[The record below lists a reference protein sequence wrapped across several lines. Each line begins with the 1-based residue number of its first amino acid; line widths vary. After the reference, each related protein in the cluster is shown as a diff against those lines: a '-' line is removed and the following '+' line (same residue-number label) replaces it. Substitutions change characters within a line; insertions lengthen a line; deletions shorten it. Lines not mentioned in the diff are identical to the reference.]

1 MRSMMI
7 ACALSLSF
15 GCASA
20 PDATGANGGAY
31 GSLREATDYHARETL
46 SALSASR
53 GYRVAVLPLEQSG
66 ADEDAELGYIL
77 QDEMISSLLRLR
89 PENVAIYERQN
100 LNDVVAE
107 SRLALSGMISEAS
120 AAELGE
126 LVGANA
132 VLIGSVRKAG
142 SSSHLSTRLV
152 DAGTAE
158 ILASA
163 TSPLPASLIDRRG
176 DGQAAA
182 PDASSTPARRGGPDV
197 LDKDF
202 TVTDLSLN
210 FEIEEQQ
217 RVRRITTTDGV
228 WREYNNAGEEIGAGR
243 VRDLEDGSFEVE
255 WTYVPGRPAQVGGRT
270 RYEYHLS
277 GEHLFVR
284 IIVDGY
290 QIGYLEMR
298 GS

>member
-1 MRSMMI
+1 MRWIMI
-7 ACALSLSF
+7 VCVLGLSL

-20 PDATGANGGAY
+20 PDATGANDGAY

-46 SALSASR
+46 SALSATR
-53 GYRVAVLPLEQSG
+53 GYRVAVLPLEPSG
-66 ADEDAELGYIL
+66 AGEDAELGHIL

-89 PENVAIYERQN
+89 PENVAIYEREN

-107 SRLALSGMISEAS
+107 SRLALSGMISEES

-132 VLIGSVRKAG
+132 VLIGRMRGAG
-142 SSSHLSTRLV
+142 ASSHLSTRLV
-152 DAGTAE
+152 DAATAE

-163 TSPLPASLIDRRG
+163 TSPLPASLVAPRG
-176 DGQAAA
+176 DRQATA
-182 PDASSTPARRGGPDV
+182 PGAPSAPARRVGSEV
-197 LDKDF
+197 LDEDF

-217 RVRRITTTDGV
+217 RVRRITTIDGV
-228 WREYNNAGEEIGAGR
+228 WREYNGAGEEIGAGR
-243 VRDLEDGSFEVE
+243 VRDLEDGSFDVE